1 MVHILY
7 HGLPLCLFCDKP
19 TPAEWP
25 PGHNWVSIDDSNF
38 KEHVDCREC
47 LEERE
52 NFALLRKK
60 P

>member
-25 PGHNWVSIDDSNF
+25 PGHRWVSVDDQNIA
-38 KEHVDCREC
+38 ENVDCREC
-47 LEERE
+47 KAEYKV
-52 NFALLRKK
+52 LLSRKK
-60 P
+60 